1 MFVIDPGWYF
11 AHYADNGHFP
21 KYWRWPFAVDANHL
35 HIHPARCNC
44 YHCFMVYSVMF
55 HFALVTI
62 VIDRI
67 IIWGKLKYSIGHRS
81 AEVRQ

>member
-1 MFVIDPGWYF
+1 MFVIDVGWYF
-11 AHYADNGHFP
+11 AHYADNAHFP

-35 HIHPARCNC
+35 HIHPMQLLPLL
-44 YHCFMVYSVMF
+44 HGLLF
-55 HFALVTI
+55 HFAVATI

>member
-1 MFVIDPGWYF
+1 MPWMFVIDVGWYF
-11 AHYADNGHFP
+11 AHYADNAHFP

-35 HIHPARCNC
+35 HIHPMQLLPLL
-44 YHCFMVYSVMF
+44 HGLLF
-55 HFALVTI
+55 HFAVATI